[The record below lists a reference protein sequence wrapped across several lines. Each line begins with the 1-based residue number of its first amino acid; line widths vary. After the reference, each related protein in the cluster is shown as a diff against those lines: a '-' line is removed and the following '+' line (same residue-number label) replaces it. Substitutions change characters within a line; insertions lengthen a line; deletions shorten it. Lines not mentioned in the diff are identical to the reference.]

1 MHDEDEDVHL
11 IPGLE
16 YRRSIIAI
24 FIVCCGV
31 IHFVRY
37 GQFRE
42 AKLQI
47 ILKRNKYCLSLKPF
61 AVCYYFLNSLPDY

>member
-47 ILKRNKYCLSLKPF
+47 IL
-61 AVCYYFLNSLPDY
+61 